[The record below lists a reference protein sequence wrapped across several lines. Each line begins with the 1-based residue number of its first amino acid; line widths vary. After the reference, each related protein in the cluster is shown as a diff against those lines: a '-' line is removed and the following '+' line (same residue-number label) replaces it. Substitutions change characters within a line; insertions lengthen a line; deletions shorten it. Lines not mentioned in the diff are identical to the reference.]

1 MKRKLLSPAA
11 LLILLAAL
19 SLGCQEHM
27 TIKMSEAVPPVFTFQ
42 ASRLTHFKH
51 LSFFV
56 VIELAPG
63 NEKIP
68 AYESSLVKD
77 KTLWWIFPEDSERG
91 VYENLPEFTYGTVPT
106 GWKQKTPEQG
116 TPPALVEGKFYEAG
130 GPQVEVPWAYM
141 RFTIRNGKAVR
152 VPMYREEF
160 EE

>member
-1 MKRKLLSPAA
+1 MKRKLILPV
-11 LLILLAAL
+11 LLIMFAAL

-51 LSFFV
+51 LSFFII
-56 VIELAPG
+56 IELAPG

-68 AYESSLVKD
+68 AYESPPVKN
-77 KTLWWIFPEDSERG
+77 KTLWWIFPEDSERS
-91 VYENLPEFTYGTVPT
+91 VYENLPEFTYGTVPS